1 MANVGFKLG
10 LQSALDALLAQGTEA
25 NAVEG
30 SFYLTS
36 DTNRLYIGKADGS
49 LKAVNAGVVTVANV
63 AALPSITAQNQ
74 AAVAGQFYYATAE
87 NILCVYNGQ
96 SWTQINSVVK
106 NTGLTNTVSVEDNVA
121 TIGTSVTQ
129 TGGSSVQDSFAI
141 EGING
146 LTVTSTGSA
155 ADPKIT
161 IAGDKLTLGSSAADN
176 KATISVTST
185 SGENNS
191 AVTVLGG
198 TNVTITKTG
207 EDVVIASKD
216 TKNQSLEVSN
226 NDTSGFDIKVT
237 DSDGAQISDTLDP
250 VISYG
255 GSNDLT
261 AKFNAGTATLNVYS
275 KTETD
280 SIIESALRGFNAM
293 EYKGTIGTTGS
304 VGTSLPTNG
313 VKNGYSY
320 LLTEQLE
327 HNDLAYPAGTLVI
340 ATGTEGGDGYI
351 PSGSITWTFVTGASS
366 DTTYVGKTV
375 QGGIKLT
382 DSHGSDVMQIT
393 AAAGNADIVVGSSS
407 TDGTAKTQALTISHK
422 TYSAVT
428 PSPDA
433 SQPAA
438 MTNKAASYS
447 IPVIDSIT
455 LSNGHVT
462 GIKTKTYTV
471 KDTNASMKPITTSA
485 SASGKT
491 ATVTIST
498 GLTQSD
504 GASSDQSGSFGIT
517 SDSLTVSGSGS
528 AVGIN
533 MVWGSF

>member
-10 LQSALDALLAQGTEA
+10 LQTALDALLAKGAEA

-63 AALPSITAQNQ
+63 AALPNVTSENQ

-96 SWTQINSVVK
+96 AWTQINSVVK
-106 NTGLTNTVSVEDNVA
+106 NTGLTNTVSAEGNVA
-121 TIGTSVTQ
+121 TIGTSVAQ

-141 EGING
+141 EGTGG
-146 LTVTSTGSA
+146 LTITSTGSA
-155 ADPKIT
+155 SDPKIT
-161 IAGDKLTLGSSAADN
+161 IAGDQLTLGSSAADN

-185 SGENNS
+185 SGENDS

-198 TNVTITKTG
+198 TNVTVTKTG
-207 EDVVIASKD
+207 EDIVIASKD

-226 NDTSGFDIKVT
+226 NGTSGFDIKVT
-237 DSDGAQISDTLDP
+237 DSDGAQITDTLDP

-255 GSNDLT
+255 SANDLT

-304 VGTSLPTNG
+304 VGTALPTESI
-313 VKNGYSY
+313 KNGYSY
-320 LLTEQLE
+320 LLTEALE
-327 HNDLAYPAGTLVI
+327 HEDITYPAGTLVI
-340 ATGTEGGDGYI
+340 ASGTEGGDGYI
-351 PSGSITWTFVTGASS
+351 PDGSVTWTFVTGAAS

-375 QGGIKLT
+375 EGGVKLV

-393 AAAGNADIVVGSSS
+393 ATAGTDIVVNSSS
-407 TDGTAKTQALTISHK
+407 TDGASRTQALTIGHK
-422 TYSAVT
+422 AYSAVT
-428 PSPDA
+428 PSPDEA
-433 SQPAA
+433 QPDA
-438 MTNKAASYS
+438 MTNKAASYT

-471 KDTNASMKPITTSA
+471 KDTNATMKAITTSA
-485 SASGKT
+485 SAAGNT